1 MSRAR
6 HVSNISSV
14 CTLNF
19 LYIEMIY
26 TFELTTDCKFYLI
39 MDAWIENTLSFVASN
54 SEEAISKFIY
64 VADQHYHN
72 NIYYSNKNQIHLH

>member
-6 HVSNISSV
+6 RVSNISSS

-19 LYIEMIY
+19 LYKEMIY
-26 TFELTTDCKFYLI
+26 TLELTTDCKVYLI
-39 MDAWIENTLSFVASN
+39 MDAGIQNALSFVAMS

-64 VADQHYHN
+64 IPYQHQHTN
-72 NIYYSNKNQIHLH
+72 F